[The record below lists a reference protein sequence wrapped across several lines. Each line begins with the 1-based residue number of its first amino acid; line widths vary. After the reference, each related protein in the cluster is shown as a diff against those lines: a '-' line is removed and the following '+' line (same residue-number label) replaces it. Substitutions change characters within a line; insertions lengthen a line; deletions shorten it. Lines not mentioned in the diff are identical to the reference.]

1 MREIPDEKYI
11 VAGKPDKE
19 RLARY
24 LNEAKGFDRTMRDFA
39 LLCGVEPSTFSR
51 VVKQKITRPL
61 KENVIQAI
69 YINSADEDIDYDR
82 LMRANG
88 MYKEKS
94 EEDEFEKARRKRH
107 DNDISV
113 RNTITNHIEE
123 LRLTYV
129 SSSRISDIFR
139 FLDKPYKKSKYGLLP
154 GWNKMAY
161 GFKGQEPAVW
171 LFYNSNN
178 YELINGSFSPERGLK
193 DFFYRGFSQLFLLDE
208 WEPEILENV
217 KLNFVFSNEEQ
228 YFNIKAALGNRTVN
242 SSMSLI
248 LIDPNDPDDKTIV
261 EEFALNRRDGKQAIR
276 FIDIKGKPVSDSDDD
291 WGDWD
296 EEYDDGMED

>member
-61 KENVIQAI
+61 KESVIQAV

-88 MYKEKS
+88 MYKEES
-94 EEDEFEKARRKRH
+94 EEDEFEKATRIRR

-113 RNTITNHIEE
+113 RNTITNRIEG
-123 LRLTYV
+123 LRLPYI
-129 SSSRISDIFR
+129 SSHRVSDIFG
-139 FLDKPYKKSKYGLLP
+139 FLDKPYIKSRYGLFN
-154 GWNKMAY
+154 GWNKMSY
-161 GFKGQEPAVW
+161 GFKDQDPQVW
-171 LFYNSNN
+171 LFYNCNN
-178 YELINGSFSPERGLK
+178 YEHINGHFSPERGLR
-193 DFFYRGFSQLFLLDE
+193 DFFGHNFTRLFLLDE
-208 WEPEILENV
+208 WEPECLENI
-217 KLNFVFSNEEQ
+217 KLNFVFSGEDQ
-228 YFNIKAALGNRTVN
+228 YSNIKTVLSNRTVN

-248 LIDPNDPDDKTIV
+248 LIDPNDPDDMTIV
-261 EEFALNRRDGKQAIR
+261 EEFTLERRDGKPVTR
-276 FIDIKGKPVSDSDDD
+276 FIDIKGRPAGDSDDD
-291 WGDWD
+291 DWD
-296 EEYDDGMED
+296 EKYDDELGD